1 MGCLGKQ
8 HSRMACKWGCLLKLS
23 SRRGGNYMSYSK
35 ESTNDYYS
43 KENPHSACKLI
54 GEIVIKSLFALPYPF
69 VISGL
74 CAL

>member
-1 MGCLGKQ
+1 
-8 HSRMACKWGCLLKLS
+8 
-23 SRRGGNYMSYSK
+23 MSFSK

-43 KENPHSACKLI
+43 QENPHSACKLI
-54 GEIVIKSLFALPYPF
+54 DEIVIKSLCDLPYPF